1 MNTNNL
7 NATEARKER
16 AEKLKQARNQRFAY
30 ADYIRAYNQ
39 AQEDFNKEQTVLALQ
54 QRWEENERQQQ
65 SFFVRTFSTVGDI
78 ASNIITGA
86 LKGFEGIYDLGA
98 GIVGAVGG
106 VFNQDFQKSVQDH
119 IAYDFVGENI
129 GKPLQELTKDSYLND
144 GWLGGTIEDISSGL
158 GQMLPAV
165 AVNLV
170 PGLGQAAT
178 LATIGGISAG
188 NATEEAFQEEGTNY
202 YRGLAYGLTSGV
214 VEGATE
220 KMFGG
225 FNATKALTGKGYLD
239 KLTKNIGKTAAGK
252 VVRQFVEEGVEEVA
266 YEFVNPLMENIYKDK
281 GFFEDFLTTEHLQDM
296 AYAGAIGGL
305 TSFVF
310 GETIGRVNR
319 RARNI
324 QENLENLDA
333 LNQKEENL
341 WSKNDYSQNDRIQEL
356 RNKIYSNIS
365 KELTGAK
372 PELRQRLLSQ
382 LDSYGLNNVFTED
395 GQVSTYTPQKNNVDE
410 DIDYTVEPVNYNI
423 EAYSP
428 LLRGKESLLE
438 YVPTSKSLTAGQVE
452 AKKLFH
458 DFNKGKEKLRLVFT
472 DENLGKDYQGK
483 KLDSLYSN
491 GIIYVNT
498 KADASKALIK
508 YEITKSL
515 ENTKQFNKY
524 AEFIFTE
531 IANNEALKQ
540 KYGDIQALYDDT
552 INKYTSKVVADAVR
566 KGQQEL
572 SDQAIG
578 RVQALAQQETIK
590 SIVSRYT
597 NDFLFTDPQQLQRL
611 AVAEP
616 ALVRKLI
623 NLVHS
628 TRRRYSTKNDM
639 TNVMTF
645 LDNAETLYKNVLSNA
660 YASIDNT
667 DTERYNK
674 NKGETNSATKRNIYL
689 HESQEW
695 NDGKDSS
702 RQVGGVQEE
711 SRTTQSRSSGRSQT
725 QITRRLPT
733 HSERVKNTKIEVI
746 DRDDWDNFET
756 KLHDKI
762 LKEYGLEVEFYRG
775 SAIPIGFEEGI
786 DHHFDGFVDVE
797 GKTIYLRSD
806 ESVSALEI
814 KQAAYHESVHYIAR
828 TLPDTFERTKKAII
842 NNMLME
848 EYLDVY
854 NAYVESYGEVY
865 RYDVDKIQE
874 EIIADIISGRI
885 QVNFVD
891 NNAVNETVEILIS
904 EFNSINHTTAIAP
917 KIESGDLRYVK
928 TSYNQYTTLAKQ
940 WAFSTT
946 TKNGDTKILYDAQ
959 SNTWNKIV
967 ADNSRD
973 DGYTVIET
981 IEDVV
986 ENEKRIKNLI
996 RGDEYDNINE
1006 KRESFNRYIEDYE
1019 SEQSG
1024 YPPHNGY
1031 SVYQD
1036 RGKDGRIGGIHK
1048 TQSTSDTRG
1057 NQSESN
1063 GDVRYAI
1070 KAIEKDSN
1078 GTPLSPAQS
1087 RFFKDSKVRDAKGN
1101 LLVVYHGTN
1110 KGGFTAFSKDKIRT
1124 GITLYSNMGDGFYFT
1139 ENKSEAQ
1146 KYGKNGSLYQVYLR
1160 LDNPFVFVDVDN
1172 KEALS
1177 ILNAFAKSIGR
1188 KEKYNWSDY
1197 VQANE
1202 RTGSIL
1208 SYYIGSG
1215 KGFSEYLKSLGYDG
1229 LVYNAYNY
1237 DSKKANRN
1245 FVAFEPNQIKE
1256 TTNINPTIS
1265 EDIRFAINK
1274 NKDIKDLVVIHNTTA
1289 TKLLKSINLGGLVVP
1304 SVAITKTDNNFDNFG
1319 EISLIFRTDTIDP
1332 QDKRNKVYASD
1343 IYSRRF
1349 PKTIN
1354 KFTKDAD
1361 EKLAKRFEESAKI
1374 LDIKIKNLDLY
1385 LEEGN
1390 ISTIA
1395 DGLKNKEYVR
1405 LQYLLDNGVDFEP
1418 IYKEFTLNEMDKK
1431 ICDMLISKFPAEVK
1445 DKSLRESDFLIDN
1458 VVPEIKR
1465 VKKEHLLSKGFKGL
1479 ANSAAE
1485 NTGLYDADNYLEKA
1499 EEYLGKKG
1507 QKVLDEIATNSKI
1520 RELVKG
1526 KEQKVYSY
1534 VSNILEQY
1542 NEGEYYRTN
1551 LDYYDKKG
1559 FPRSFNQLYK
1569 EVNLQNILDYMTQGD
1584 MRDSE
1589 GFDYGVGNLR
1599 SLLSKQYNSIE
1610 EIKKNKD
1617 KIVSAE
1623 KIAELQEISREL
1635 HYNLSASIDEDAGN
1649 DILKEIAKTNRSDAS
1664 IIKIFKENYLDA
1676 PSHQLIRNIQD
1687 FLNIL
1692 EDYPTGYFEAKP
1704 QRVVS
1709 FDEVV
1714 KVFAPR
1720 NVDKEIIQFFKDKK
1734 INIQLYDES
1743 MNRAELLKTLPDDI
1757 RFALSRGQIKKEIA
1771 KASKGKV
1778 YKKQDAEKAINNI
1791 LGLLD
1796 INEEYIATIPNASK
1810 EEAINKLWIH
1820 LNSTAEGYRG
1830 NAAEDVADYLTENAI
1845 VESLY
1850 DESDVNA
1857 EAILL
1862 LDTLKSYLRKLDLTP
1877 IKSEIYNRYD
1887 KNTNIFAVWGKRKGE
1902 AGLGIDEVAQELQES
1917 GIMYFDHQNP
1927 ADQFFEIVDAYNSAK
1942 DLLKKERKTLLNEI
1956 ASTEQ
1961 LKTIKNAIKQEVLLA
1976 YDKYGDKTKYLQM
1989 TEKYQ
1994 KKIGLLIEQLK
2005 DVKIRN
2011 KVINNLFATIDRVKG
2026 LEKYK
2031 SAAIELP
2038 PEVSAFIKEL
2048 GKIKTWAGNLSNNV
2062 REIMRMY
2069 SREVNGQKL
2078 YELLANSEGV
2088 FNPTAQLIEDIAHQ
2102 QGDLSTTELRNL
2114 DLILKNFI
2122 HNVRNYDK
2130 IFFENRNQS
2139 ETAVATQAV
2148 AETQNAVPYKNTG
2161 FLGGVSKFSRT
2172 MIAPVWR
2179 FERLSNYQQDG
2190 IMTKM
2195 FKEFQK
2201 GVDKQALF
2209 EYETSK
2215 HFEAFLKEHKNTI
2228 NTWRNQEIE
2237 IAGHKMSKGQIISLY
2252 MLSLRKQ
2259 AESHLFSSV
2268 DGDSGVIRLANEK
2281 ASARGETVIAIREKG
2296 EDVEINRAT
2305 IKEIESKLSTV
2316 DMEFIKLA
2324 QQFFDKIARD
2334 AKQETDMALFGV
2346 SNVGEENYIPI
2357 RVAEDQIY
2365 KQMGNEVSNFSD
2377 LFNVYTPA
2385 FNKDVKPNSKNKIVV
2400 ENILDIVN
2408 RHTKQMGAY
2417 YGLAIPMRTF
2427 NRVYNKK
2434 LESGQT
2440 LRAEINKVDGKFEEY
2455 VGTLLTDMQG
2465 GGRQRSGVDKTSD
2478 KVIGTIRSWG
2488 ARAALGMNLKV
2499 LANQFVSLSA
2509 SASVGIKYK
2518 NIMKGFGM
2526 ALSKKTDYDMLVKYA
2541 PMLFLRFRDGN
2552 NIDVGLLK
2560 DDISKAGQ
2568 FDKFMGK
2575 LALTPIA
2582 KIDKF
2587 IVGAVWNSALEQTKS
2602 NKYPDFSDEH
2612 YKKAAE
2618 LTEKAVIKSQANYI
2632 PLYRPELLRSK
2643 NSVIQL
2649 ATMFMSEPLQSF
2661 SLLVSSA
2668 DKMRVAKRM
2677 LETANTP
2684 ESKAKASA
2692 LQSQAKAEW
2701 ARATGVVFVDTIIL
2715 TLIAQLFSWLK
2726 DLGNE
2731 EEEEDKVA
2739 SILTDFADNYIGMIP
2754 FARDIVNATQGF
2766 RNSDMYDSAI
2776 SNLGQ
2781 SLTNL
2786 SNVISMITSGQA
2798 YDESEVKAIT
2808 HKVIVSMS
2816 QTFGIPLRNLENYTK
2831 GIIDKFSPS
2840 TAYKIDKFFYDG
2852 TTASYLSELNTALK
2866 RGDDAL
2872 ADTILDAFLTEEKI
2886 PVRERELRDTFKSLY
2901 AAGYN
2906 VFPRGIGNSIEVNG
2920 EEIALTKS
2928 QQTRLKGF
2936 YAQSNEVIKSMVSTS
2951 VYKNASDSAKAKAI
2965 KAIYDYYY
2973 DLTIEEFTGESVA
2986 SEKDRLFFK
2995 ALPIEK
3001 IMIIIKSAKELESD
3015 KDEKGKTLA
3024 GSKKRKVQ
3032 EYISKLSLTAAE
3044 KYMIMGYLGY
3054 KNALGKQQVK
3064 SYIQRL
3070 PLSKAEKEALFSYC
3084 GY

>member
-1 MNTNNL
+1 MNL
-7 NATEARKER
+7 YSSAEERKQR
-16 AEKLKQARNQRFAY
+16 AEALKDARNQRYAY
-30 ADYIRAYNQ
+30 NDYIKAVE
-39 AQEDFNKEQTVLALQ
+39 AQNLEIRKAQTIAELKQRQEQQ
-54 QRWEENERQQQ
+54 ERENAN
-65 SFFVRTFSTVGDI
+65 FFVRAFSTIGDI
-78 ASNIITGA
+78 VANVFTGA
-86 LKGFEGIYDLGA
+86 LKGLEGIYDLGA
-98 GIVGAVGG
+98 GLVGAIGG
-106 VFNQDFQKSVQDH
+106 IFSQDFQQSVQKH
-119 IAYDFVGENI
+119 IAYDIVGENI
-129 GKPLQELTKDSYLND
+129 GNPLQDLTKYSYTND
-144 GWLGGTIEDISSGL
+144 GWFGQAIEDVAGGV

-165 AVNLV
+165 AVNLI
-170 PGLGQAAT
+170 PGAGQAAS
-178 LATIGGISAG
+178 LAMIGGMSAG
-188 NATEEAFQEEGTNY
+188 NATEEAFQQEGTNY
-202 YRGLAYGLTSGV
+202 YRGLAYGVTSGV

-225 FNATKALTGKGYLD
+225 FNATKALTGAGYLD
-239 KLTKNIGKTAAGK
+239 KLTKNIGQTATTRII
-252 VVRQFVEEGVEEVA
+252 RQFAEEGIEEVA
-266 YEFVNPLMENIYKDK
+266 AEFVDPLLQNIYKDK
-281 GFFEDFLTTEHLQDM
+281 GFFEDFLTTEHLKDM
-296 AYAGAIGGL
+296 AYAGTIGGL

-310 GETIGRVNR
+310 GETVGRVHR
-319 RARNI
+319 RANNI

-333 LNQKEENL
+333 LNRKEENL
-341 WSKNDYSQNDRIQEL
+341 WSKNDNSQNERITEL

-365 KELTGAK
+365 KELTTAK
-372 PELRQRLLSQ
+372 PQLRQRLLNQ
-382 LDSYGLNNVFTED
+382 LDNYGLTDVFTESGD
-395 GQVSTYTPQKNNVDE
+395 IKAETSTENKDKNIPE
-410 DIDYTVEPVNYNI
+410 YMPRKSEYESIDYSAEPVNYNI

-428 LLRGKESLLE
+428 ILRGKEKLLE
-438 YVPTSKSLTAGQVE
+438 YAPTSNSLTSAQIE

-458 DFNKGKEKLRLVFT
+458 TFNKGKERLNLVFT
-472 DENLGKDYQGK
+472 DANLGKDYQGK

-498 KADASKALIK
+498 KANANNALIK
-508 YEITKSL
+508 YELTKSL
-515 ENTKQFNKY
+515 ENTKQYNKY
-524 AEFIFTE
+524 AEFIFKE
-531 IANNEALKQ
+531 LADNQALKQ
-540 KYGDIQALYDDT
+540 RYGDIQELYDET
-552 INKYTSKVVADAVR
+552 VNKYTAKIVADAVK
-566 KGQQEL
+566 KGQKEL
-572 SDQAIG
+572 SDIAIG
-578 RVQALAQQETIK
+578 RIQELARVSTVK
-590 SIVSRYT
+590 SVVSRYT
-597 NDFLFTDPQQLQRL
+597 NEVLFTNPQQVQKL
-611 AVAEP
+611 ANTEP

-623 NLVHS
+623 SWIHS
-628 TRRRYSTKNDM
+628 TKRKLSKTNDM

-645 LDNAETLYKNVLSNA
+645 LDNAETLYKNALTNIYSG
-660 YASIDNT
+660 IDNA
-667 DTERYNK
+667 DIKNYNK
-674 NKGETNSATKRNIYL
+674 NKGDIDYGRERRNLSSY
-689 HESQEW
+689 EGEEW
-695 NDGKDSS
+695 VNGKDTTQQT
-702 RQVGGVQEE
+702 RGVQEE
-711 SRTTQSRSSGRSQT
+711 SRESEQSQNIRNKRKVLRT
-725 QITRRLPT
+725 VLAEEKEVRNVKIKQIS
-733 HSERVKNTKIEVI
+733 H
-746 DRDDWDNFET
+746 DDWDNFE
-756 KLHDKI
+756 KNLASKI
-762 LKEYGLEVEFYRG
+762 KEDVGVEVEYYEG
-775 SAIPIGFEEGI
+775 SAIPPGFEGI
-786 DHHFDGFVDVE
+786 DAGFDGFMDS
-797 GKTIYLRSD
+797 KNNTMYLRSD
-806 ESVSALEI
+806 ETLSETEIIQVS
-814 KQAAYHESVHYIAR
+814 KHESIHHIKTINPEAYQKVE
-828 TLPDTFERTKKAII
+828 DTILSNIFIEDFAEL
-842 NNMLME
+842 NN
-848 EYLDVY
+848 VY
-854 NAYVESYGEVY
+854 DDAYGEVY
-865 RYDVDKIQE
+865 NGNEQKIHE
-874 EIIADIISGRI
+874 EIIADIVAGRTQAGFRDI
-885 QVNFVD
+885 D
-891 NNAVNETVEILIS
+891 AVNNTVAEMFKTFNKNAKPEDVVSGELKYAKRKKPRDAS
-904 EFNSINHTTAIAP
+904 TVTEQEFYHHYWASAYQLLTNQEFGMLDGII
-917 KIESGDLRYVK
+917 GDRRNLKKYPK
-928 TSYNQYTTLAKQ
+928 TSSGHYMIEV
-940 WAFSTT
+940 
-946 TKNGDTKILYDAQ
+946 GEDGIL
-959 SNTWNKIV
+959 NKIV
-967 ADNSRD
+967 FTDGKQLNYSIEKIITINLDNETELTYLREDIYEFERNGIQTENTKIFKIDTPNNVDYSFWSKEFARSAELSQNNNRSTNRARISGEIETRISSKSNSRD
-973 DGYTVIET
+973 
-981 IEDVV
+981 
-986 ENEKRIKNLI
+986 I
-996 RGDEYDNINE
+996 R
-1006 KRESFNRYIEDYE
+1006 F
-1019 SEQSG
+1019 
-1024 YPPHNGY
+1024 
-1031 SVYQD
+1031 
-1036 RGKDGRIGGIHK
+1036 
-1048 TQSTSDTRG
+1048 
-1057 NQSESN
+1057 
-1063 GDVRYAI
+1063 A

-1101 LLVVYHGTN
+1101 LLVVYHGTETRFTIFSN
-1110 KGGFTAFSKDKIRT
+1110 INTEPGFW
-1124 GITLYSNMGDGFYFT
+1124 FT
-1139 ENKSEAQ
+1139 EDSEYAKQ
-1146 KYGKNGSLYQVYLR
+1146 FGKAVDTYYLKM
-1160 LDNPFVFVDVDN
+1160 DNPLNLNTEEGDNILWKNLKELFGEDVGESKVYTREFGN
-1172 KEALS
+1172 RLRE
-1177 ILNAFAKSIGR
+1177 
-1188 KEKYNWSDY
+1188 
-1197 VQANE
+1197 
-1202 RTGSIL
+1202 
-1208 SYYIGSG
+1208 
-1215 KGFSEYLKSLGYDG
+1215 LGYDG
-1229 LVYNAYNY
+1229 LIWEHSGKNTFIALE
-1237 DSKKANRN
+1237 S
-1245 FVAFEPNQIKE
+1245 NQIKE
-1256 TTNINPTIS
+1256 TTNINPTFS
-1265 EDIRFAINK
+1265 DDIRFAINK

-1354 KFTKDAD
+1354 KFAKDAD

-1405 LQYLLDNGVDFEP
+1405 LQYLLDNGVNFEP

-1445 DKSLRESDFLIDN
+1445 DKSLRESDFLIDK

-1507 QKVLDEIATNSKI
+1507 QKVLDETATNSKI

-1687 FLNIL
+1687 FLNNL

-1791 LGLLD
+1791 LSLLD
-1796 INEEYIATIPNASK
+1796 INENYIATIPNASK

-1820 LNSTAEGYRG
+1820 LNSIAEGYRG
-1830 NAAEDVADYLTENAI
+1830 NAAEDIADYLIEHSL

-1850 DESDVNA
+1850 EESDANA
-1857 EAILL
+1857 EAVILL
-1862 LDTLKSYLRKLDLTP
+1862 DALKSYLRKLDLTP
-1877 IKSEIYNRYD
+1877 IKSEIYNKFD
-1887 KNTNIFAVWGKRKGE
+1887 KNTNVFAVWGKRKGE
-1902 AGLGIDEVAQELQES
+1902 TGLGVDEVAQELEEM
-1917 GIMYFDHQNP
+1917 GIMQFESQNP

-1942 DLLKKERKTLLNEI
+1942 DLLKKERKTLLNEFV
-1956 ASTEQ
+1956 SNDE
-1961 LKTIKNAIKQEVLLA
+1961 LKIIKNAIKQEVLLS

-1994 KKIGLLIEQLK
+1994 KKIGFLIEQLK

-2011 KVINNLFATIDRVKG
+2011 KVVNNLFATIDRIKG

-2031 SAAIELP
+2031 SASIELP
-2038 PEVSAFIKEL
+2038 PEVSAFVKEL

-2102 QGDLSTTELRNL
+2102 QGDLSTTELQNL

-2139 ETAVATQAV
+2139 ETAVATQAIY
-2148 AETQNAVPYKNTG
+2148 ETEKATPYKNTG
-2161 FLGGVSKFSRT
+2161 FLGLISKFSRT
-2172 MIAPVWR
+2172 MISPVWR

-2209 EYETSK
+2209 EYETSR
-2215 HFEAFLKEHKNTI
+2215 HFEAFLKEHKKTI

-2237 IAGHKMSKGQIISLY
+2237 IAGHKMSKGQMISLY

-2259 AESHLFSSV
+2259 AQSHLFSSV

-2296 EDVEINRAT
+2296 EDVSINRAT
-2305 IKEIESKLSTV
+2305 IKEIESRLSSV
-2316 DMEFIKLA
+2316 DMDFIKLV
-2324 QQFFDKIARD
+2324 QHFFDKIARD

-2377 LFNVYTPA
+2377 LFNVYTPS

-2417 YGLAIPMRTF
+2417 YGLALPMRTF

-2440 LRAEINKVDGKFEEY
+2440 LRKEINKVDSKFEEY

-2526 ALSKKTDYDMLVKYA
+2526 AIANKTDFDMLVKYA

-2568 FDKFMGK
+2568 FDRFMGK
-2575 LALTPIA
+2575 LAMTPIS

-2587 IVGAVWNSALEQTKS
+2587 VVGAVWNSALEQTKS
-2602 NKYPDFSDEH
+2602 HKYEDYSEEH

-2632 PLYRPELLRSK
+2632 PLYRPEILRSK

-2677 LETANTP
+2677 LDKANSP
-2684 ESKAKASA
+2684 AERDKAMA
-2692 LQSQAKAEW
+2692 LLKKAKAEW
-2701 ARATGVVFVDTIIL
+2701 ARATGVVFIDTIIL
-2715 TLIAQLFSWLK
+2715 TLIAQLFRWLK
-2726 DLGNE
+2726 ELGNE
-2731 EEEEDKVA
+2731 EEEEDKVV
-2739 SILTDFADNYIGMIP
+2739 SILTDFAGNYIGMIP
-2754 FARDIVNATQGF
+2754 FARDIVNVTQGF

-2781 SLTNL
+2781 SLVNL
-2786 SNVISMITSGQA
+2786 TNVISMLASGQA
-2798 YDESEVKAIT
+2798 YDENEIKEKT
-2808 HKVIVSMS
+2808 HNVIVSMS

-2840 TAYKIDKFFYDG
+2840 TAYKLDKFFYDG
-2852 TTASYLSELNTALK
+2852 TTASYLSELNYALK
-2866 RGDDAL
+2866 KGDDAL

-2886 PVRERELRDTFKSLY
+2886 PVKEKALRDTFKELY
-2901 AAGYN
+2901 SAGYN
-2906 VFPRGIGNSIEVNG
+2906 VFPKGIGNSIEVNG
-2920 EEIALTKS
+2920 EEIVLSKS
-2928 QQTRLKGF
+2928 QQTKLKSF
-2936 YAQSNEVIKSMVSTS
+2936 YAQSNEVIKSMVSTE
-2951 VYKNASDSAKAKAI
+2951 VYQNASDSAKAKSI
-2965 KAIYDYYY
+2965 KGIYDYYY
-2973 DLTIEEFTGESVA
+2973 NLTLEEFTGESVV

-3015 KDEKGKTLA
+3015 KDENGKTLA

-3032 EYISKLSLTAAE
+3032 EYISKLPLKAAE

-3054 KNALGKQQVK
+3054 KNVLGEKQVK
-3064 SYIQRL
+3064 YYIQKL
-3070 PLSKAEKEALFSYC
+3070 KLTKAEKETLFAYC

>member
-7 NATEARKER
+7 NSTEARKQR

-54 QRWEENERQQQ
+54 QKWEENERQQQ

-188 NATEEAFQEEGTNY
+188 NATEEAFQQEGTNY

-239 KLTKNIGKTAAGK
+239 KLTKNIGKTAATR
-252 VVRQFVEEGVEEVA
+252 VVRQFVEEGLEEVA

-395 GQVSTYTPQKNNVDE
+395 GQVATYTPQKNNVDE
-410 DIDYTVEPVNYNI
+410 DIDYSVEPVNYNI

-508 YEITKSL
+508 YEIAKSL

-674 NKGETNSATKRNIYL
+674 NKGDIDYGRERRNLSSY
-689 HESQEW
+689 EGEEW
-695 NDGKDSS
+695 VNGKDTTQQT
-702 RQVGGVQEE
+702 RGVQEE
-711 SRTTQSRSSGRSQT
+711 SRESEQSQNIRNKRKVLRT
-725 QITRRLPT
+725 VFAEEKEVRNVKIKQIS
-733 HSERVKNTKIEVI
+733 H
-746 DRDDWDNFET
+746 DDWDNFEKT
-756 KLHDKI
+756 LALTI
-762 LKEYGLEVEFYRG
+762 KEDIGVEVEYYDG
-775 SAIPIGFEEGI
+775 SAIPPGYEGI
-786 DHHFDGFVDVE
+786 DAGFDGFMDS
-797 GKTIYLRSD
+797 KNNTMYLRSD
-806 ESVSALEI
+806 ETLSEAEIIQVS
-814 KQAAYHESVHYIAR
+814 KHESIHHIK
-828 TLPDTFERTKKAII
+828 TINPKAYQKVEDAILRNI
-842 NNMLME
+842 FIEDFAELNN
-848 EYLDVY
+848 VY
-854 NAYVESYGEVY
+854 DDAYGEVY
-865 RYDVDKIQE
+865 NSNEQKIHE
-874 EIIADIISGRI
+874 EIIADIVSGRTQAGFRDI
-885 QVNFVD
+885 DAV
-891 NNAVNETVEILIS
+891 NNAIAEMFKTFNENAKPEDVVSGELKYAKRKQPRDLSTVKER
-904 EFNSINHTTAIAP
+904 EFKHHYWVSAY
-917 KIESGDLRYVK
+917 DL
-928 TSYNQYTTLAKQ
+928 L
-940 WAFSTT
+940 
-946 TKNGDTKILYDAQ
+946 TKNEFGMLDSIISNRRNLKKYPKTPSGLYMIEVGEDGIL
-959 SNTWNKIV
+959 NKIV
-967 ADNSRD
+967 FTDGKQLNYSIKKIIEFYLKNETTLDNYR
-973 DGYTVIET
+973 
-981 IEDVV
+981 
-986 ENEKRIKNLI
+986 RII
-996 RGDEYDNINE
+996 YDTERRGIQSKTTNIFKCYNATDF
-1006 KRESFNRYIEDYE
+1006 SFNIWTEERTRSRKS
-1019 SEQSG
+1019 SENNFRST
-1024 YPPHNGY
+1024 N
-1031 SVYQD
+1031 
-1036 RGKDGRIGGIHK
+1036 RTGINAE
-1048 TQSTSDTRG
+1048 TERTS
-1057 NQSESN
+1057 SE
-1063 GDVRYAI
+1063 GDSSDISFART
-1070 KAIEKDSN
+1070 IEKDSN

-1087 RFFKDSKVRDAKGN
+1087 KFFKDSKVRDAKGN

-1172 KEALS
+1172 NEALS
-1177 ILNAFAKSIGR
+1177 ILNAFAKRIGR

-1265 EDIRFAINK
+1265 EDIRFAINHK
-1274 NKDIKDLVVIHNTTA
+1274 KYSNELTQQLDKEIKSLSDWHFSNEYAKILNWGSEAEKQNLYNKDFEKRYNIYSKYQNGIANKDNFFSNSIATFEPIKYRPKRPPDYVSFGKYGQKSSEYWYTDDSVIRGSDHWGNGVASCDWRMKGVQLKEDTVVHTSKIYGKVKFKDIKFKTKVVQIDAKEHLIGFDSIVEYRTGRHFKYLYKINNKYYISAWDTFGIAQAVKNEVGEYVAKFEDVAKNKIDRQTQNNGDVRFAVNKNSLKHSVERDVIKAFGITTNWRETGYLLQDGTRIDLSGKKDGAPAGRRSIDHREIFDIYDDAEVYGTNAMIAFMARGNIRISPEYPGINLQLEPTQDQYSQLRKLIDDFA
-1289 TKLLKSINLGGLVVP
+1289 LLKGYFAVDFDNNNGDTVATLEYENNIRSSKIINDIKYYFQEGKLPYKSPLADLRF
-1304 SVAITKTDNNFDNFG
+1304 AITKG
-1319 EISLIFRTDTIDP
+1319 QLKKE
-1332 QDKRNKVYASD
+1332 
-1343 IYSRRF
+1343 
-1349 PKTIN
+1349 
-1354 KFTKDAD
+1354 
-1361 EKLAKRFEESAKI
+1361 LAK
-1374 LDIKIKNLDLY
+1374 
-1385 LEEGN
+1385 
-1390 ISTIA
+1390 
-1395 DGLKNKEYVR
+1395 
-1405 LQYLLDNGVDFEP
+1405 
-1418 IYKEFTLNEMDKK
+1418 
-1431 ICDMLISKFPAEVK
+1431 
-1445 DKSLRESDFLIDN
+1445 
-1458 VVPEIKR
+1458 
-1465 VKKEHLLSKGFKGL
+1465 
-1479 ANSAAE
+1479 
-1485 NTGLYDADNYLEKA
+1485 
-1499 EEYLGKKG
+1499 
-1507 QKVLDEIATNSKI
+1507 AT
-1520 RELVKG
+1520 
-1526 KEQKVYSY
+1526 
-1534 VSNILEQY
+1534 
-1542 NEGEYYRTN
+1542 
-1551 LDYYDKKG
+1551 
-1559 FPRSFNQLYK
+1559 
-1569 EVNLQNILDYMTQGD
+1569 
-1584 MRDSE
+1584 
-1589 GFDYGVGNLR
+1589 
-1599 SLLSKQYNSIE
+1599 
-1610 EIKKNKD
+1610 
-1617 KIVSAE
+1617 
-1623 KIAELQEISREL
+1623 
-1635 HYNLSASIDEDAGN
+1635 
-1649 DILKEIAKTNRSDAS
+1649 
-1664 IIKIFKENYLDA
+1664 
-1676 PSHQLIRNIQD
+1676 
-1687 FLNIL
+1687 
-1692 EDYPTGYFEAKP
+1692 
-1704 QRVVS
+1704 
-1709 FDEVV
+1709 
-1714 KVFAPR
+1714 
-1720 NVDKEIIQFFKDKK
+1720 
-1734 INIQLYDES
+1734 
-1743 MNRAELLKTLPDDI
+1743 
-1757 RFALSRGQIKKEIA
+1757 
-1771 KASKGKV
+1771 KGKV

-1830 NAAEDVADYLTENAI
+1830 NAAEDVADYLTEHAI

-1942 DLLKKERKTLLNEI
+1942 DLLKKERKTLLNEF

-2215 HFEAFLKEHKNTI
+2215 HFEAFLKEHKHTI

-2268 DGDSGVIRLANEK
+2268 DGNSGVIRLANEK

-2377 LFNVYTPA
+2377 LFNVYTPS

-2582 KIDKF
+2582 QIDKF

-2906 VFPRGIGNSIEVNG
+2906 VFPKGIGNSIEVNG

-2986 SEKDRLFFK
+2986 SEKDKLFFK

-3015 KDEKGKTLA
+3015 KDENGKTLA

-3054 KNALGKQQVK
+3054 KNALGQQQVK